1 LLLCPLCDAWR
12 WAASVVIVG
21 RLRVIRQ
28 GAPFT
33 FSRRLPDGEIY
44 RATIADLGPDMTI
57 RFVFLIVA
65 AAPNSN
71 YSAGFIA
78 VKLNLLVGAL
88 CLATT
93 ASSLIAYIH
102 LT

>member
-1 LLLCPLCDAWR
+1 
-12 WAASVVIVG
+12 
-21 RLRVIRQ
+21 
-28 GAPFT
+28 
-33 FSRRLPDGEIY
+33 
-44 RATIADLGPDMTI
+44 MTI

-102 LT
+102 LTWLMLDMRRSVNSAR